1 MPSSPTT
8 AALLSALLPGLG
20 QLYLGRRAQGVAV
33 VTAAVGVLGGVALA
47 VWGPAPFRSLT
58 SAALLALVYPFL
70 WLPAVRD
77 AGRVAR
83 GEPSPLL
90 AGDRIWYVLFM
101 LVTVGPLAVP
111 LLWQSPRFSRRAKG
125 WLTAAVIVVALGGVA
140 FTLWVGPIIER
151 RMTEIY
157 DLLKGPR

>member
-1 MPSSPTT
+1 VPASPTT

-47 VWGPAPFRSLT
+47 LWGPAAFRSWA
-58 SAALLALVYPFL
+58 SAVLLAGVYPFL
-70 WLPAVRD
+70 WLPAMRE
-77 AGRVAR
+77 AGRAAR

-90 AGDRIWYVLFM
+90 AGDRVWYVLFL
-101 LVTVGPLAVP
+101 LVSVGPMAVP

-125 WLTAAVIVVALGGVA
+125 WLTAGVIVVSLAGVA
-140 FTLWVGPIIER
+140 FVLWAGPIIER
-151 RMTEIY
+151 RTTEVY
-157 DLLKGPR
+157 DLLRGPV